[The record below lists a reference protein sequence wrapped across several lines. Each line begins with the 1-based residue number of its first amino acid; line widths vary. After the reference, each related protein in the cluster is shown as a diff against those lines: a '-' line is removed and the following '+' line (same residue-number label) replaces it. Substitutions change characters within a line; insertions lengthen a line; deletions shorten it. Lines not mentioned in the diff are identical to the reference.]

1 MQGEPPDKRQ
11 RQFLYEGLA
20 EMLNPQEPL
29 YKLGEQIDWDGV
41 VKEFSKY
48 YVDFG
53 RPSHPTRLMVSLLLL
68 KQLFDIGDEK
78 VVEQW
83 THNPYWQY
91 FGGQSRFQWKAP
103 CDASDL
109 VHFRKRIGKEGVQKI
124 FELSVRL
131 HKRETVEEREVVVDT
146 TVQEKNITFPTDTK
160 LYRKITERCLKIAK
174 KEGIGIRRSYVRT
187 IKRLIFAQRGRGH
200 PRGHN
205 KAVSATKKLGTIA
218 GRLVR
223 ELERKLPTGRLK
235 SYAEVFGIFNRVLDQ
250 QLSDKDKIY
259 SLHEPDVYCI
269 SKGKDHKK
277 YEFGTKVSIAMT
289 RESCVIVSAMNFEEN
304 RYDGHTLPEVL
315 EDITTVVGKR
325 PEVAV
330 VDQGYRGVQRIG
342 ETEVVSAKTL
352 RSAKNGYQKRKTRER
367 LRRRAA
373 IEPVIGHLKSEF
385 RLVRNYLKGT
395 LGDHI
400 NVLLAASAYN
410 INKWLRMVKG
420 FILPIIEKS

>member
-1 MQGEPPDKRQ
+1 
-11 RQFLYEGLA
+11 
-20 EMLNPQEPL
+20 
-29 YKLGEQIDWDGV
+29 
-41 VKEFSKY
+41 
-48 YVDFG
+48 
-53 RPSHPTRLMVSLLLL
+53 
-68 KQLFDIGDEK
+68 
-78 VVEQW
+78 
-83 THNPYWQY
+83 
-91 FGGQSRFQWKAP
+91 
-103 CDASDL
+103 
-109 VHFRKRIGKEGVQKI
+109 
-124 FELSVRL
+124 
-131 HKRETVEEREVVVDT
+131 
-146 TVQEKNITFPTDTK
+146 
-160 LYRKITERCLKIAK
+160 
-174 KEGIGIRRSYVRT
+174 
-187 IKRLIFAQRGRGH
+187 
-200 PRGHN
+200 
-205 KAVSATKKLGTIA
+205 
-218 GRLVR
+218 VR

-420 FILPIIEKS
+420 FVLLIIEKTNLATNIIFTFPHCTF